1 MALKKTATMASII
14 ISVLQIIIYVLQ
26 KTATRT
32 QLVIHA
38 STITMWR
45 PEIIGLSSQLIMWK
59 MNSLTSG
66 AELIVSRAELIVCE
80 AKLTVS
86 KAKTVMSEP
95 HLILG
100 VTNII
105 SWHPCRAQA
114 GIEGSR
120 KILFSGGLQTF
131 SRSGTEKGTHHRS
144 NGF

>member
-1 MALKKTATMASII
+1 
-14 ISVLQIIIYVLQ
+14 
-26 KTATRT
+26 
-32 QLVIHA
+32 
-38 STITMWR
+38 
-45 PEIIGLSSQLIMWK
+45 MWK
-59 MNSLTSG
+59 PKLTISG
-66 AELIVSRAELIVCE
+66 AELIVPRPELIIYE

-86 KAKTVMSEP
+86 EAKTVMSEP

-105 SWHPCRAQA
+105 SWHSCRAQA

-120 KILFSGGLQTF
+120 KILFSGGLQAF